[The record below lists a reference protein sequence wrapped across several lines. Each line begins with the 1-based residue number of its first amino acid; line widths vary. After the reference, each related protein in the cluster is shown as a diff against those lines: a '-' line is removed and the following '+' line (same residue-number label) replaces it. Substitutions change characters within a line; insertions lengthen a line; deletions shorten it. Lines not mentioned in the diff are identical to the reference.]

1 MPSFHRC
8 GNNLYTTLA
17 ANVAA
22 IDTTID
28 VAASGLDDLPV
39 PFLADLGGEIVE
51 VTLVTEDTPA
61 PGTTRWT
68 VTRAVYGAAG
78 VYTAGI
84 PVAQRNYAE
93 QFNELQDFNVAAWLG
108 VVSTLGADTGVIGAP
123 DESGLDVTA
132 GAGVTVDVTAG
143 VCVVDSWPVFYA
155 GGTLA
160 LDLPPSGSVNYQ
172 VLIDATGTLS
182 ANEETAGQPAP
193 AGYAILADVTVESTD
208 TGLDPADVTDRRVLV

>member
-28 VAASGLDDLPV
+28 VAPSGLDDLPV
-39 PFLADLGGEIVE
+39 PFLADLGGEVVE
-51 VTLVTEDTPA
+51 VTLVAEDTPS

-68 VTRAVYGAAG
+68 VTRAYYGVAG

-123 DESGLDVTA
+123 DESRPR
-132 GAGVTVDVTAG
+132 
-143 VCVVDSWPVFYA
+143 S
-155 GGTLA
+155 A
-160 LDLPPSGSVNYQ
+160 LHGSVQ
-172 VLIDATGTLS
+172 GVSVSGTAPFSGRPHMTLTLGID
-182 ANEETAGQPAP
+182 
-193 AGYAILADVTVESTD
+193 DVARR
-208 TGLDPADVTDRRVLV
+208 TGLTVHTLRYYERIGLIAAVGRAPR

>member
-1 MPSFHRC
+1 MPAFHRC

-28 VAASGLDDLPV
+28 VAPSDLDDLTV
-39 PFLADLGGEIVE
+39 PFLADLGREIVE
-51 VTLVTEDTPA
+51 VTEVTADTPA
-61 PGTTRWT
+61 AGTTRWT
-68 VTRAVYGAAG
+68 VTRAYYGAAG

-108 VVSTLGADTGVIGAP
+108 VVSTLGAGTGVIGAP

-182 ANEETAGQPAP
+182 ASEETAGQPAP
-193 AGYAILADVTVESTD
+193 EGYAILADVTVESTD
-208 TGLDPADVTDRRVLV
+208 VGLDPADVTDRRVLV

>member
-28 VAASGLDDLPV
+28 VAPSGLDDLTV

-68 VTRAVYGAAG
+68 VTRAYYGVAG
-78 VYTAGI
+78 SYTAGI

-93 QFNELQDFNVAAWLG
+93 QFNELQDFNVASWLG

-132 GAGVTVDVTAG
+132 GTGVTVDVAAG

-182 ANEETAGQPAP
+182 ASEETAGQPAP

-208 TGLDPADVTDRRVLV
+208 VGLDPADVTDRRVLV